1 MKKKKGFTLIEL
13 IGIVIILGVIVII
26 GVPSI
31 MKILQSNENKEYEV
45 FEKNLFLAAET
56 YVSEHI
62 EEIDELKVAGG
73 TYYVPVSLL
82 FEEKLINSKAKYNPL
97 TKSNVEDNAAIRVT
111 VLDDLSYKYL
121 LTTYDPV
128 EEEPE
133 TPPSGGGTSTPTY
146 TVYANGTVVY
156 FNPVTGE
163 FCSDYTS
170 TNSGNGVNSG
180 CMKWYIFND
189 YKEAEKVNLLLDHNT
204 TSIMLMS
211 SAVGKNVNDV
221 TLDHVVTTI
230 NTDTSSW
237 QPSLNPRL
245 LSMMDLRNILNE
257 DATGIQSTISFGKSS
272 CNSGNYEQKSLK
284 AWLFDR
290 TSYAYKIA
298 YASCRDADVVCTKCG
313 ASNVATG
320 QGSTSCSITNHSSRK
335 NYFQGYL
342 VGNYAYND
350 SGTVSLSISRVIDY
364 RGILKSMVI
373 GWEAYYGIRPVIT
386 IDKSLVS
393 GNATAC
399 SSLSSCD
406 YCKTTTCGEYV
417 NE

>member
-31 MKILQSNENKEYEV
+31 MKVLENNKNKEYEV

-56 YVSEHI
+56 YVSDHI
-62 EEIDELKVAGG
+62 EEIDELRVAGD

-82 FEEKLINSKAKYNPL
+82 LEEKLINNKAIYNPL
-97 TKSNVEDNAAIRVT
+97 TKQNLDSNAAIQVT
-111 VLDDLSYKYL
+111 ISEKSNYEYL
-121 LTTYDPV
+121 LTTYEPE

-133 TPPSGGGTSTPTY
+133 TPPSGGGTTTPTY

-163 FCSDYTS
+163 FCSDYKES
-170 TNSGNGVNSG
+170 NSGNGVTEG

-221 TLDHVVTTI
+221 TLANIITTI
-230 NTDTSSW
+230 NTDTASW
-237 QPSLNPRL
+237 QQTLKPRL

-257 DATGIQSTISFGKSS
+257 DATGIQSIISFGKSS
-272 CNSGNYEQKSLK
+272 CNSGNYKQKSLK
-284 AWLFDR
+284 SWLFDR
-290 TSYAYKIA
+290 TSYTYSIT
-298 YASCRDADVVCTKCG
+298 YATCRDADKVCTKCG

-342 VGNYAYND
+342 VGTYTYND
-350 SGTVSLSISRVIDY
+350 DGTEKLSISRVIDY
-364 RGILKSMVI
+364 RGILDTMVI

-386 IDKSLVS
+386 LDKSLVS

-399 SSLSSCD
+399 SSIYSCD

-417 NE
+417 NQ